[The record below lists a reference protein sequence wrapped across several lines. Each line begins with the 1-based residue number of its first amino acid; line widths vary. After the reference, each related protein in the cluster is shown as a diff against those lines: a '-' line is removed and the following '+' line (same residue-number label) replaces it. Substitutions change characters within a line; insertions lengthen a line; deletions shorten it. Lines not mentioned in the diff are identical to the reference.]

1 MSSNRQ
7 TVDRDA
13 DSSSGDDDLSLSFE
27 QILEM
32 RRAAR
37 QKPTVVSSTTPSN
50 NNATYS
56 ADYSISTGLGEMQL
70 CDVTEPSMFERLSP
84 CKRVGLLRPS
94 TVLENSDEDRTPA
107 SSATSSANTSSATGG
122 AVHSFQ
128 TAAEPVETSC
138 ATARSTQST
147 SAASVD
153 DSNAEYTRDSL
164 AFVSAG
170 AERSRESYIEEDSL
184 DNAPSPIQPIDRPFD
199 DTLEVVEYDRSSS
212 KYLLKPVTK
221 TSQPVTPQPHR
232 LSAQR
237 SQREPSKSAVIVLD
251 SDSSPET
258 SFHTARSNV
267 KKEEQSFRSITDT
280 SVSMALYPKSSDDRN
295 VEQPADISEVISLVS
310 SDSDSNNDCNA
321 VAEERETS
329 HTENNKSVDVVNNC
343 TSNGI
348 IEKSSLNHSSNN
360 VSEEDYTDENKENS
374 ELYDSLSLDTAAM
387 PDEFNDT
394 IERMD
399 YMMELG
405 RRIQEKQQR
414 SASKLAAAT
423 PTNRTNSPLRTATS
437 VPMSRGADSA
447 AVVATSAAS
456 NRLEPPYHLK
466 TSRNSPRLAAA
477 ATTPAKLL
485 APAAKKL
492 FRTPVSNNSPVL
504 KVKIAGGSTNN
515 SPMPSGCN
523 DGVFKKPTAGLTL
536 TGPRKGAAMQT
547 PATSRIPKPKSAGRT
562 PSSSAYDYV
571 RSPIGAYISQRA
583 PNPMV
588 QNCKFDKDILE
599 STFCTNAPNE
609 LDYTLPAINANAENG
624 PPRSRL
630 TKKAYM
636 PSERKEVCS
645 FWESEITSNLC
656 LEHISSFHPFRSSIS
671 AIK

>member
-27 QILEM
+27 QILEV

-37 QKPTVVSSTTPSN
+37 QKPTVVSSTTPST

-56 ADYSISTGLGEMQL
+56 ADYSISTGLGELQL

-138 ATARSTQST
+138 ARARSTQST

-184 DNAPSPIQPIDRPFD
+184 DKATSLIQPIERPFD

-237 SQREPSKSAVIVLD
+237 SQREPSESAVIVLD

-280 SVSMALYPKSSDDRN
+280 SVSMALFPKSSDDLN
-295 VEQPADISEVISLVS
+295 VEQPANISEVISLVS
-310 SDSDSNNDCNA
+310 SDSDSDYDCNA

-329 HTENNKSVDVVNNC
+329 QNNAKTENNKSVEVVNEC
-343 TSNGI
+343 KSNDI
-348 IEKSSLNHSSNN
+348 IEQSSLNHSSNN
-360 VSEEDYTDENKENS
+360 VLEEDYSEENKENS
-374 ELYDSLSLDTAAM
+374 ELDDSLSLDTAAM

-423 PTNRTNSPLRTATS
+423 PTNRTNSPLRSATS
-437 VPMSRGADSA
+437 VPISRGADSA
-447 AVVATSAAS
+447 AAVATSAAR
-456 NRLEPPYHLK
+456 NRLEPPYHLQ
-466 TSRNSPRLAAA
+466 TARNSPRLAAA

-547 PATSRIPKPKSAGRT
+547 PATSRIPKPKSAGKT
-562 PSSSAYDYV
+562 LSSSAYDYV

-588 QNCKFDKDILE
+588 QNCKIDKDILE
-599 STFCTNAPNE
+599 STFCTNAPKE
-609 LDYTLPAINANAENG
+609 LDYTLPAFNANAEND

-636 PSERKEVCS
+636 PSERKEVRS
-645 FWESEITSNLC
+645 FC
-656 LEHISSFHPFRSSIS
+656 VCV
-671 AIK
+671 